1 MQRRAKPSLAATAIS
16 AISADRP
23 RERSR
28 PPPHRSHLQR
38 SNHARPFAGPRL
50 HNTLN
55 MADFAVLSQKQARGL
70 HPPFGTPPPFACKAG
85 ICICSAGNDDLA
97 FAGIFLVSAAPG
109 GYT

>member
-1 MQRRAKPSLAATAIS
+1 
-16 AISADRP
+16 
-23 RERSR
+23 
-28 PPPHRSHLQR
+28 
-38 SNHARPFAGPRL
+38 
-50 HNTLN
+50 